1 MRIVC
6 QGPGKRSV
14 SGVRAQTPER
24 DQTEELMPVTQEI
37 KWGSLHQRPGKRS
50 DWGYVN
56 KTREEIRH
64 EFMNQQFRWG
74 FWT

>member
-1 MRIVC
+1 M
-6 QGPGKRSV
+6 QGPGKRSDW
-14 SGVRAQTPER
+14 GVRAQTPER

-37 KWGSLHQRPGKRS
+37 ERGSLHQRPGKRS
-50 DWGYVN
+50 DWGYVP
-56 KTREEIRH
+56 KIRKEISH